1 MTDELK
7 AKFQAL
13 VEDAPEPTGLPSDAV
28 FARIKTV
35 RRRRT
40 TGLVAGL
47 ATAAVATIALAAGN
61 LTGIDSA
68 PPVTETPN
76 GPTPSA
82 AAPTTTP
89 TTTPKAPK
97 PPIGGSVNTLS
108 PEGGKTN
115 ESESSDTPPPEQPS
129 SPKTEEPKAPPP
141 VKVNLVLSNVTVNG
155 LKASVQFRWTGS
167 LLTPM
172 KASEGTPIDAGSGL
186 PENSFNFDYDY
197 GDNHWNPDE
206 GPTGK
211 NGFGL
216 TCDGAN
222 KRVSGSW
229 SGRTQTHTYEKPGTY
244 LFSYGITYCGPTGEI
259 PIKKTIKITIKA
271 PPPPTTP

>member
-13 VEDAPEPTGLPSDAV
+13 VKDAPEPTGLPSDAV
-28 FARIKTV
+28 YARIKTV

-61 LTGIDSA
+61 LTGVDSA

-76 GPTPSA
+76 GPTPTA
-82 AAPTTTP
+82 VATTTP
-89 TTTPKAPK
+89 TSTPTGPK
-97 PPIGGSVNTLS
+97 SSIAVTARTIEPNNEET
-108 PEGGKTN
+108 GKTDGPD
-115 ESESSDTPPPEQPS
+115 SPPPNKPS
-129 SPKTEEPKAPPP
+129 SPKTEEPEVPAP
-141 VKVNLVLSNVTVNG
+141 VKLNLALSNVTVNG

-172 KASEGTPIDAGSGL
+172 MRSEGRPIDAGSGL
-186 PENSFNFDYDY
+186 AENSFNFDYDY
-197 GDNHWNPDE
+197 GDNHWNPEE

-216 TCDGAN
+216 TCDGAS

-244 LFSYGITYCGPTGEI
+244 TFSYLITYCGPNGEVE
-259 PIKKTIKITIKA
+259 IKKTVKITVKG
-271 PPPPTTP
+271 PTASP

>member
-47 ATAAVATIALAAGN
+47 AAAAVATIALAAGN

-76 GPTPSA
+76 GPKPTAIVPSS
-82 AAPTTTP
+82 TP
-89 TTTPKAPK
+89 TSTPTNPK
-97 PPIGGSVNTLS
+97 SSIAVSAQTLDPGTQETDNNT
-108 PEGGKTN
+108 EETN
-115 ESESSDTPPPEQPS
+115 TPPPDKPT
-129 SPKTEEPKAPPP
+129 SPKTEEPEVPLP
-141 VKVNLVLSNVTVNG
+141 VKLNLALSNVTVNG
-155 LKASVQFRWTGS
+155 LKASVGFRWSGS
-167 LLTPM
+167 LLAPM
-172 KASEGTPIDAGSGL
+172 MESAGRSVDGSGL
-186 PENSFNFDYDY
+186 AENSFNFDYDY
-197 GDNHWNPDE
+197 GDDHWNPDE

-216 TCDGAN
+216 TCKGAN

-244 LFSYGITYCGPTGEI
+244 TFTYGITYCGPNGEVSI
-259 PIKKTIKITIKA
+259 RKSVKITIKG
-271 PPPPTTP
+271 TTASP